1 MDSEQE
7 LFPIVD
13 EKGNVIG
20 KIKRGNA
27 HDGSRILH
35 PVVHLHVFNSQ
46 GELYLQKRPKWK
58 DIQPNK
64 WDISVGG
71 HVDYGETP
79 LQVLRREVREE
90 LDITN
95 FENVS
100 MGHYIFEGRHERE
113 FVYINR
119 TIYDGPINPNHN
131 ELSEGRFWKKDEIC
145 TNIGNNLFTP
155 NFEDEY
161 QHFFKN
167 K

>member
-1 MDSEQE
+1 MDNEQE

-13 EKGNVIG
+13 ENGNVIG
-20 KIKRGNA
+20 KIKRGHA

-46 GELYLQKRPKWK
+46 GELYLQKRPEWK

-64 WDISVGG
+64 WDTAVGG

-79 LQVLRREVREE
+79 LQALRREVREE

-100 MGHYIFEGRHERE
+100 MGHYIFEGRRERE
-113 FVYINR
+113 FVYVNR
-119 TIYDGPINPNHN
+119 TIYDGPIKPNN
-131 ELSEGRFWKKDEIC
+131 DELSGGRFWTKDEIC
-145 TNIGNNLFTP
+145 TNIGKGLFTP

-161 QHFFKN
+161 QHFFGN